1 MIMEHHVGVAPL
13 SSSKAAFSLVELLV
27 VMLIVAIFSLFAGPV
42 MVRASRL
49 ERNLRDEA
57 YVRTRLVLDMERIA
71 REVSLASRIDWLNP
85 ENGDVAATS
94 QDAASLLNLDFPA
107 TNYIVQLFYP
117 EETGGVSF
125 ETNRISQVSSVR
137 LFPGT
142 DFVLASASNRVD
154 LMPAEQ
160 RRRLAVDPVFVGTKN
175 PVRLTGLS
183 MTNVISGAEVQADLL
198 HVTISAMIDLDA
210 GNGKRTPKEISVDR
224 LMRMWN
230 K

>member
-1 MIMEHHVGVAPL
+1 
-13 SSSKAAFSLVELLV
+13 
-27 VMLIVAIFSLFAGPV
+27 
-42 MVRASRL
+42 MVRTSRL

-71 REVSLASRIDWLNP
+71 REVSLANRIDWLNP
-85 ENGDVAATS
+85 ENGNVIATVN
-94 QDAASLLNLDFPA
+94 DPASLLNLDFPA
-107 TNYIVQLFYP
+107 TNYVVQLSYP

-137 LFPGT
+137 LFPGR
-142 DFVLASASNRVD
+142 DSVLAAASNRVD
-154 LMPAEQ
+154 LVPAEQ

-175 PVRLTGLS
+175 PVRLTGLC
-183 MTNVISGAEVQADLL
+183 MTNVVSGGEMQADLL

-210 GNGKRTPKEISVDR
+210 GNGETSPKEISVDR
-224 LMRMWN
+224 LVRMWN